1 MNLNKFVVAH
11 LNIISMKNKFEALIR
26 NVSGEVDLLM
36 ISETKIDESFPKR
49 SVGGGAGRGEG
60 YQNPVCEFAKL
71 PFTEPIK

>member
-11 LNIISMKNKFEALIR
+11 LNIISMRNKFEALIR

-49 SVGGGAGRGEG
+49 SVCVGGGEG

>member
-1 MNLNKFVVAH
+1 MR
-11 LNIISMKNKFEALIR
+11 NKFEALIR

-49 SVGGGAGRGEG
+49 SVYVGGGGGVGGGG
-60 YQNPVCEFAKL
+60 YQNPVREFAKL

>member
-49 SVGGGAGRGEG
+49 SVCVGGGGGGEG
-60 YQNPVCEFAKL
+60 GL
-71 PFTEPIK
+71 PESRS

>member
-49 SVGGGAGRGEG
+49 SVGGGGGGGRVTRIPFVNL
-60 YQNPVCEFAKL
+60 QNYHL
-71 PFTEPIK
+71 PNQ